1 MVKKAAA
8 AAHAANEKHVGEK
21 QSAKKQQRF
30 FRLDPYAIPDR
41 IAFSHNNIH
50 YTLDRTGVSV
60 KMNMPQSGLP
70 LSFAL
75 PARSFKGIAAR
86 CVEHEDGGRT
96 VSLELHHHDPALCI
110 PVLVADDLDDIAAD
124 WHSWS
129 RLMRL
134 PMLIVEADGMAQPVK
149 NELGAV
155 MVEDP
160 IARRK
165 RITAIKHRPWFARR
179 RKPGTVSEV
188 TRLSAAEIIARN

>member
-1 MVKKAAA
+1 MAREAATVVSVE
-8 AAHAANEKHVGEK
+8 NSKGY
-21 QSAKKQQRF
+21 

-41 IAFSHNNIH
+41 IRFTRNAVE

-60 KMNMPQSGLP
+60 RMILAKSGLP

-86 CVEHEDGGRT
+86 CVEHADGSHT

-110 PVLVADDLDDIAAD
+110 PVLVAGDLNDIAAD

-134 PMLIVEADGMAQPVK
+134 PMLIIDERGLAQTIR
-149 NELGAV
+149 NELGAIR
-155 MVEDP
+155 VETP
-160 IARRK
+160 IARRR
-165 RITAIKHRPWFARR
+165 RITLLRHRPWFLRR
-179 RKPGTVSEV
+179 RKAGTVGEV
-188 TRLSAAEIIARN
+188 TKITAAEIISRH

>member
-8 AAHAANEKHVGEK
+8 AAPAANEKHPG
-21 QSAKKQQRF
+21 KKQQGF

-41 IAFSHNNIH
+41 IAFSHNDIH

-75 PARSFKGIAAR
+75 PARSFKGVAAR
-86 CVEHEDGGRT
+86 CVEHEDGSRT

-110 PVLVADDLDDIAAD
+110 PVLVAGDLDDIAAD

-134 PMLIVEADGMAQPVK
+134 PMLIIEADGMARPVR

-165 RITAIKHRPWFARR
+165 RITAIRHRPWFLRR
-179 RKPGTVSEV
+179 RKSGAVSEV
-188 TRLSAAEIIARN
+188 TRLSAAEIIARS